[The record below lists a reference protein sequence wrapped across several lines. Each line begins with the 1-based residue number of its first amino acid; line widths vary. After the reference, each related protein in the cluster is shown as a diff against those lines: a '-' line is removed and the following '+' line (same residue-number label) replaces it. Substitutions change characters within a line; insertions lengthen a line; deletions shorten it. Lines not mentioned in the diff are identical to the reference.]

1 MPRSQFAGTWA
12 LVATEWR
19 RADGR
24 HANPFGQGA
33 VGILMYDAAGFMSAS
48 VMHAERPPLPRDQ
61 PSGIDTAMA
70 SAVPGFINY
79 FGSYDVDDDAGVVR
93 HHVIGAAYPAWV
105 GLDFARGFRFE
116 GDTLVL
122 TDDLFAADGVA
133 VAASTTWRRLRNNS

>member
-61 PSGIDTAMA
+61 PSGIDRISFLLLFHAFRSSRRTT
-70 SAVPGFINY
+70 VP
-79 FGSYDVDDDAGVVR
+79 
-93 HHVIGAAYPAWV
+93 
-105 GLDFARGFRFE
+105 
-116 GDTLVL
+116 
-122 TDDLFAADGVA
+122 
-133 VAASTTWRRLRNNS
+133 